1 MSDQFEKIAEG
12 FRIAEDRGLVC
23 PKPVQVIDKN
33 TVLGKNELG
42 VFEPYK
48 KMTSKEELDQAVLEM
63 RSKYAPFMSNYAPT
77 IQPIEKKIPITE
89 FVFTN
94 HIGEKSKVTI
104 PHYGGPSPN
113 EKYSVSYETE
123 FEIDE
128 FGDDCVYLCFKGVDN
143 TADVFVNDIYVGG
156 HEGFFSPFEF
166 CITDAV
172 DVGKNTLRV
181 VATND
186 VTQKDGGEKIYAA
199 TGLGWDDA
207 YSGWHHCPPGIGIY
221 NDVSVEIR
229 KNQHITDIFP
239 RFSSSDGEFWVECNS
254 QTYEPL
260 DVTIRFSV
268 YGKNFE
274 EIIVEREEFIPTTAV
289 EAGVN
294 DTFTVTK
301 LLAEG
306 RLGKQERLKLGKGFN
321 RFVVPFHIPEPKI
334 WGLETPY
341 LYTVVIE
348 LIVDGEVKSVKSR
361 HFGVR
366 NFIQDLNSNPKGKF
380 YLNGEEIKLFG
391 ANTMGFEQQD
401 VIRGNFEQLIDDIL
415 LAKICNM
422 NFLRI
427 TQRPVQEEVYDY
439 CDMLGL
445 MVQTDLPLFGVIRI
459 NNVNKVL
466 AQVTEMERLVRSHP
480 CCVLDSYINEPF
492 PNANN
497 MPHRMIDRKQLMAFF
512 DMADT
517 LVHME
522 NPERVIKHVDG
533 DYDPPNNLLPD
544 NHCYFMWYNGHGMD
558 FGKLHKGYWL
568 GIKPGW
574 HCGCGEFGSE
584 GLEDLSTMKKY
595 YPKEWLAEPFHPS
608 QIYRSQTAN
617 NHGFFY
623 EAAKTIEEWIEDS
636 QNYQSFATEI
646 MTSSLRRNPLM
657 NTFAIHLFIDA
668 WPSGWMKTIM
678 DCDRNPKKAFFTYMD
693 CLSPIYCNLRS
704 DRFTFWNNEK
714 ISVESYLCN
723 ETKEKVDTIR
733 YFVTCKGQVIAS
745 GTAEAVDGISQGK
758 ITFDAPC
765 VQTREKVQVYM
776 GAFANDKLLH
786 YAKAEYT
793 VFPYEELHMPAFV
806 SFEEYEA
813 NREEY
818 DRKVMNGATLLVSK
832 MIQGQYCIAGKNIVV
847 TNCAMS
853 PVYTVSRDTGHA
865 WTEGLQKNDF
875 GFCYDSKK
883 DRLAPLFY
891 ATFDAENITP
901 VLFGSNRVN
910 TSTFTPCYVCGTY
923 DVGKGKVVVCQLDY
937 ENKEKNPVIV
947 KFLNQLSRQL

>member
-12 FRIAEDRGLVC
+12 FRIDESRGLVC
-23 PKPVQVIDKN
+23 PEPIEVLDKN
-33 TVLGKNELG
+33 VRLSLGKQEA
-42 VFEPYK
+42 FEPYK
-48 KMTSKEELDQAVLEM
+48 KMDSKVELDEKVQQL
-63 RSKYAPFMSNYAPT
+63 RKQYAPFMRNLAPR
-77 IQPIEKKIPITE
+77 IEPVEKSIAIRN

-94 HIGEKSKVTI
+94 HKGEKSNVVI
-104 PHYGGPSPN
+104 PHYGGPSPS
-113 EKYSVSYETE
+113 EKYSVTYDAE
-123 FEIDE
+123 FQLDT
-128 FGDDCVYLCFKGVDN
+128 FGNNCVYLCFKGVDY
-143 TADVFVNDIYVGG
+143 TADVFVNDVYVGS

-166 CITDAV
+166 CITEAV
-172 DVGKNTLRV
+172 KVGKNTLKV
-181 VATND
+181 ISTND

-207 YSGWHHCPPGIGIY
+207 YCGWHHCPPGIGIY

-239 RFSSSDGEFWVECNS
+239 RFTSGTGEFWVECNS

-260 DVTIRFSV
+260 DMIFRYSV

-274 EIIVEREEFIPTTAV
+274 ETITEGQEFIPTTGI
-289 EAGVN
+289 EAGMN

-301 LLAEG
+301 LLAED
-306 RLGKQERLKLGKGFN
+306 RLGKQERLKFGKGFN
-321 RFVVPFHIPEPKI
+321 RFVIPFQIPEPKV
-334 WGLETPY
+334 WSLEEPY
-341 LYTVVIE
+341 LYTVVVE
-348 LIVDGEVKSVKSR
+348 LIVNGEVTSVKSR

-366 NFIQDLNSNPKGKF
+366 SFTQDLNSNPKGKF
-380 YLNGEEIKLFG
+380 YLNGKEIKLFG

-427 TQRPVQEEVYDY
+427 TQRPVQEEIYDY

-466 AQVTEMERLVRSHP
+466 AQVTEMEHLVRSHP
-480 CCVLDSYINEPF
+480 CCILDSYINEPF

-497 MPHRMIDRKQLMAFF
+497 MPHRMINRKQLMAFF
-512 DMADT
+512 EMADT

-522 NPERVIKHVDG
+522 NPDRVIKHVDG
-533 DYDPPNNLLPD
+533 DYDPPNELLPD

-558 FGKLHKGYWL
+558 YGRMHKGYWMD
-568 GIKPGW
+568 IKPGW

-584 GLEDLSTMKKY
+584 GLDSLSVMRKY
-595 YPKEWLAEPFHPS
+595 YPKDWLQEPFHPR

-623 EAAKTIEEWIEDS
+623 EAADTLEKWIEES

-678 DCDRNPKKAFFTYMD
+678 DCDRNPKKAYFTYMD
-693 CLSPIYCNLRS
+693 CLSPVFCSLRS
-704 DRFTFWNNEK
+704 DRFTFWDNEE
-714 ISVESYLCN
+714 ISIESYLCN
-723 ETKEKVDTIR
+723 ETEIKVDTIR
-733 YFVTCKGQVIAS
+733 YFVTYQNQVLAS
-745 GTAEAVDGISQGK
+745 GMTEAVSGVSQGK
-758 ITFDAPC
+758 ITFAAPQ
-765 VQTREKVQVYM
+765 VADREKVQVYM
-776 GAFANDKLLH
+776 GAFAGDELLH

-793 VFPYEELHMPAFV
+793 IFPYEELHMPKFV
-806 SFEEYEA
+806 SYEEYAEQREA
-813 NREEY
+813 Y
-818 DRKVMNGATLLVSK
+818 DKAVRDGATLLISK
-832 MIQGQYCIAGKNIVV
+832 MEQGQYDIAGKDIVV
-847 TNCAMS
+847 TDCAMS
-853 PVYTVSRDTGHA
+853 PVYAIHRDTGHP
-865 WTEGLQKNDF
+865 WTKGLEKNDF
-875 GFCYDSKK
+875 RFCYDSEK
-883 DRLAPLFY
+883 DMLAPLFY
-891 ATFDAENITP
+891 ATFDAEDITP
-901 VLFGSNRVN
+901 VLMGSNRVN
-910 TSTFTPCYVCGTY
+910 TPTFVPCYVCGTY
-923 DVGKGKVVVCQLDY
+923 DVGKGKVVICQLDY
-937 ENKEKNPVIV
+937 KNKEQNPSVV
-947 KFLNQLSRQL
+947 KFLNNMK